1 MEKLDLNYQYQS
13 TTKSELLEEI
23 SIEINGT
30 LENLKEEYSRLN
42 TYYLTRL
49 VEDFKA
55 VVRHYANQ

>member
-23 SIEINGT
+23 SNEINGT

-42 TYYLTRL
+42 TRYLTRL

-55 VVRHYANQ
+55 VVRYYANQ